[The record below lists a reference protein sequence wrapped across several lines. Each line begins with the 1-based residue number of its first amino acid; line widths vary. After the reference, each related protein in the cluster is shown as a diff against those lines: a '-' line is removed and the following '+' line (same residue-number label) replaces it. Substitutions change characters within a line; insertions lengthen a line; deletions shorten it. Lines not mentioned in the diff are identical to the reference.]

1 MNRRLVAAEMIRANI
16 AAPIHEKLAF
26 SEAEVAKFLCELKK
40 ELEEV
45 FIISSFDRFTV
56 YGVGNDIKPLI
67 NFFSENFNV
76 TASIHYFTNSEN
88 TIHHLFAMAS
98 GLSAQEKGDQ
108 EILNVLNDAYRL
120 ALDNQCIGVVMD
132 NLLRE
137 AISVGKQV
145 RAESGID
152 NFCASITDAG
162 LSLLGDRVTDLYH
175 RSFLIIGTG
184 KMARLSLDWLY
195 HEGITNVLLATYDIQ
210 GAMELSD
217 KYGVQLVN
225 IQQLNNHFQQA
236 DVVIADSPGRIPLT
250 EWSDHFPTGSGTVTS
265 QVVLDF
271 GTPSGF
277 DRYIRD
283 VPGIEF
289 YDIDDLKSMM
299 PPPEKDAGG
308 LEKAWEIV
316 LKEAH
321 EFLLLFHQLT
331 KISGAHSYWSE
342 VFRLKDQELSWVFPK
357 LGNVSERDKELIKKN
372 TSRLTRPVE
381 DPLKNI
387 AIIVDR
393 SPDDVMEILMRYYDI
408 SLNLSVN

>member
-1 MNRRLVAAEMIRANI
+1 
-16 AAPIHEKLAF
+16 
-26 SEAEVAKFLCELKK
+26 
-40 ELEEV
+40 
-45 FIISSFDRFTV
+45 
-56 YGVGNDIKPLI
+56 
-67 NFFSENFNV
+67 
-76 TASIHYFTNSEN
+76 
-88 TIHHLFAMAS
+88 
-98 GLSAQEKGDQ
+98 
-108 EILNVLNDAYRL
+108 
-120 ALDNQCIGVVMD
+120 
-132 NLLRE
+132 
-137 AISVGKQV
+137 
-145 RAESGID
+145 
-152 NFCASITDAG
+152 
-162 LSLLGDRVTDLYH
+162 
-175 RSFLIIGTG
+175 
-184 KMARLSLDWLY
+184 MARLSLDWLY